1 MRKLL
6 RKSLPEGRRG
16 REAKP
21 TRFPSLSED
30 ELREAIASAFRKGP
44 PCISGCRSYWEAI
57 EEGLVSW
64 GGGKPSGSSK
74 PVKIR
79 GQPLLELVLEDRG

>member
-1 MRKLL
+1 MSGISQEKAAAYLANWN
-6 RKSLPEGRRG
+6 RRN
-16 REAKP
+16 RP
-21 TRFPSLSED
+21 PLSED

-79 GQPLLELVLEDRG
+79 GQLLSELVLEDRG